1 MTEQISKFF
10 EIVNE
15 IDNSNYENFSL
26 FESELKHIYGINLFT
41 ALSVQTV
48 LREIDGEQ
56 VKFLA
61 VKCIEIKE
69 KYRSQKIFSKLL
81 DILEGKNIPIF
92 IDDILN
98 NRLFSFLTKRG
109 YKNIKHQSSYGWKRS
124 MYKL

>member
-69 KYRSQKIFSKLL
+69 KYRSQKTFSKLL
-81 DILEGKNIPIF
+81 DILESKNIPIF

>member
-81 DILEGKNIPIF
+81 DILESKNIPIF